1 MIAMTIKMLRTIR
14 LDVSDTFVFETAA
27 NPDEWA
33 VSGAFLFQG
42 AALDTLP
49 PKARIAMRSGWLG
62 TQSLGWSTL
71 AIVTEASEADRLAA
85 IEALAQNFVTH
96 LGAPAIA
103 AAREAATEEVDFSIT
118 LCNPSAGTLIGVHRA
133 LEDGGVK
140 EQFRTI
146 EAREKNEGADQ
157 LHAYSRAFTIV
168 ETDEIEE
175 EVDLQALRQQPQ
187 GRGHKA

>member
-1 MIAMTIKMLRTIR
+1 MTIKMLRTIR
-14 LDVSDTFVFETAA
+14 LDASDTFVFETAA

-42 AALDTLP
+42 VALEALP
-49 PKARIAMRSGWLG
+49 PKARIALRSGWLG
-62 TQSLGWSTL
+62 TKSLGWSTL
-71 AIVTEASEADRLAA
+71 AIVTEASEADRAAA
-85 IEALAQNFVTH
+85 IEALAQNFVAQ
-96 LGAPAIA
+96 LGAPDIA

-118 LCNPSAGTLIGVHRA
+118 LCNPPVGTLIGIHRA

-175 EVDLQALRQQPQ
+175 EVDLMALRQQPATK
-187 GRGHKA
+187 GNLA